1 MIVIKKGNNPVLA
14 AGYFFQGLKLLLRPE
29 LRNFIVIPLAINT
42 VLYSIAL
49 FLGYQYTGE
58 MIARFIPD
66 WLQWLSW
73 IIWPLFFITV
83 LIIGFFTFTVM
94 ANLLAAPFYGKL
106 AAKALTVVTGRSGDI
121 SEPPMAKVVASEF
134 RRAGY
139 FSARALPLLLLFV
152 IPGVNLVAPFV
163 WGVFGAWAMALE
175 YMAYPLENEGLLFPE
190 QKELAKTIRLGA
202 MSFGGIVMAGLAL
215 PIVNIIVAPAAVIGA
230 TLFINDI
237 KEKSRYAVND

>member
-14 AGYFFQGLKLLLRPE
+14 MGYFLQGLKLLLRPE
-29 LRNFIVIPLAINT
+29 LRHFVVIPLAINT

-58 MIARFIPD
+58 LIARFIPD

-94 ANLLAAPFYGKL
+94 ANILAAPFYGKL
-106 AAKALTVVTGRSGDI
+106 AAKAMTVITGRNGVI
-121 SEPPMAKVVASEF
+121 AEPPMAKVVASEIK
-134 RRAGY
+134 RAGY

-152 IPGVNLVAPFV
+152 IPGINLVAPFA
-163 WGVFGAWAMALE
+163 WGLFGAWAMGLE
-175 YMAYPLENEGLLFPE
+175 YLAYPLENEGLLFSE
-190 QKELAKTIRLGA
+190 QKELAKTMRIGA
-202 MSFGGIVMAGLAL
+202 LSFGGIVMAGLAL
-215 PIVNIIVAPAAVIGA
+215 PVFNIVVAPAAVIGA
-230 TLFINDI
+230 TLFIHAV
-237 KEKSRYAVND
+237 KEKS